1 MAQQDIILRVS
12 LDGAKEEIATL
23 ERLQKQIQ
31 TLSAE
36 KKRLNQQEKELVKA
50 INESGVATKKQNE
63 TLEAIRSQQVK
74 NNAALKANKA
84 AYRENERAVI
94 SNTKAKQAQKGSI
107 IELREQLKK
116 NLFAYDRL
124 SKAERE
130 NEKIGGALQRRI
142 ASQTAALKKL
152 EGQTGRNQRN
162 VGNYSSALKKAGSA
176 LRSFAGALGIT
187 AGIAGFVAAMKN
199 AVKITKDFEQG
210 NANLAA
216 VLGKS
221 RDEIGEL
228 TEDAKRLG
236 ASTSFSATQVSKLQT
251 EFAKLGFNEKEILN
265 ATEATLDLAAATG
278 SELSEA
284 AAVAG
289 ATLGGFGLD
298 ATETQRIVDVM
309 AKSFSTSA
317 LDLEKFRESMKLVAP
332 VAKAVGVDLE
342 ETTALLGTLASNGI
356 AGSNAGTALRAS
368 FTKLN
373 EAGLSLDEGLKLVS
387 ESTDKLGTAKEL
399 VGQKAASA
407 FLILAEGTK
416 TTAELEVGLNNAGGA
431 AEKMADEQLDTLEGQ
446 TKILNS
452 AWEGLVLSLL
462 SGDSAFNSLAKS
474 IVEGATGVLTFFTN
488 NEKLSDSL
496 EEERSQ
502 LFATEAQ
509 LLSSNTTQEER
520 IKIIQGLQKEYP
532 ELLGN
537 LEAEKVS
544 NEELVVA
551 LKQVNDQLV
560 NRIIIA
566 RQQEKIDEQNEKVA
580 DAREKQL
587 SLEVKLRKQIGE
599 IVKSNT
605 KLQEISTNADLTELE
620 KANLIVEALDK
631 RSAATQALSSNMGSF
646 ASVQTRS
653 ESATEKLAGTISAL
667 NSANSILN
675 KEQESINNLLSEKQ
689 ELTKSLGIEEEKNV
703 EITEISTQ
711 ASYGGIVA
719 TKSLIEEQEK
729 LKKLAEEMPETTEA
743 EIIAKNRK
751 IKAIDDEISR
761 LKNLGVETKAQQ
773 KEATKVA
780 KEANKEAIKA
790 IDDKIKLLE
799 IESQQELAKLDE
811 NNEKKFLKE
820 QEYLDKIGALR
831 LEKAKLSNESLEVVQ
846 AETDLKKEENRLEEE
861 ERLKGVEEDNIEFKK
876 QIAQEG
882 IDIAGEAGQAIVEG
896 AKNRADR
903 EKDIELAALNAKL
916 EAGTISQEEF
926 EAEKLAIE
934 KKAFDK
940 KKKLDLA
947 ILAID
952 LAKELSAIAVSAAG
966 NPANAVTFGAAGVS
980 QAAVLSG
987 IAIARNAVQAG
998 IISSQKFADGGVIH
1012 GASHAN
1018 GGVKINV
1025 GGSGMIEAEGGEA
1038 IINKRSTAK
1047 HLGLLSAINQDG
1059 GGVALTSPNLGSIAK
1074 FQNGGIASPVSVQ
1087 TEKMDLNDLEARIT
1101 AAVGSIKV
1109 QNVASETTGVANRV
1123 QQIEDSASF

>member
-31 TLSAE
+31 NLSAE

-142 ASQTAALKKL
+142 DSQTAALKKL

-176 LRSFAGALGIT
+176 LRSFGAALGIT
-187 AGIAGFVAAMKN
+187 AGIAGFVAALKN

-221 RDEIGEL
+221 RDEISEL

-462 SGDSAFNSLAKS
+462 SGDSAFNNLAKS
-474 IVEGATGVLTFFTN
+474 IVEMATGMLTFLTN
-488 NEKLSDSL
+488 TEDANKVSFEAAMANRELAQSSQLLLDEYEALTADGIKPTADEKQRLDEITLQLSD
-496 EEERSQ
+496 
-502 LFATEAQ
+502 
-509 LLSSNTTQEER
+509 
-520 IKIIQGLQKEYP
+520 K
-532 ELLGN
+532 LG
-537 LEAEKVS
+537 ESVVAI
-544 NEELVVA
+544 NEETGAFEL
-551 LKQVNDQLV
+551 N
-560 NRIIIA
+560 
-566 RQQEKIDEQNEKVA
+566 
-580 DAREKQL
+580 
-587 SLEVKLRKQIGE
+587 
-599 IVKSNT
+599 
-605 KLQEISTNADLTELE
+605 TNAVREQIKT
-620 KANLIVEALDK
+620 K
-631 RSAATQALSSNMGSF
+631 RLASDQEAATLVS
-646 ASVQTRS
+646 
-653 ESATEKLAGTISAL
+653 
-667 NSANSILN
+667 
-675 KEQESINNLLSEKQ
+675 
-689 ELTKSLGIEEEKNV
+689 
-703 EITEISTQ
+703 
-711 ASYGGIVA
+711 
-719 TKSLIEEQEK
+719 
-729 LKKLAEEMPETTEA
+729 
-743 EIIAKNRK
+743 
-751 IKAIDDEISR
+751 
-761 LKNLGVETKAQQ
+761 
-773 KEATKVA
+773 
-780 KEANKEAIKA
+780 
-790 IDDKIKLLE
+790 
-799 IESQQELAKLDE
+799 
-811 NNEKKFLKE
+811 
-820 QEYLDKIGALR
+820 
-831 LEKAKLSNESLEVVQ
+831 
-846 AETDLKKEENRLEEE
+846 
-861 ERLKGVEEDNIEFKK
+861 RLKGV
-876 QIAQEG
+876 
-882 IDIAGEAGQAIVEG
+882 
-896 AKNRADR
+896 
-903 EKDIELAALNAKL
+903 
-916 EAGTISQEEF
+916 QEEIKGM
-926 EAEKLAIE
+926 E
-934 KKAFDK
+934 
-940 KKKLDLA
+940 
-947 ILAID
+947 
-952 LAKELSAIAVSAAG
+952 
-966 NPANAVTFGAAGVS
+966 
-980 QAAVLSG
+980 Q
-987 IAIARNAVQAG
+987 Q
-998 IISSQKFADGGVIH
+998 QK
-1012 GASHAN
+1012 
-1018 GGVKINV
+1018 
-1025 GGSGMIEAEGGEA
+1025 
-1038 IINKRSTAK
+1038 
-1047 HLGLLSAINQDG
+1047 
-1059 GGVALTSPNLGSIAK
+1059 
-1074 FQNGGIASPVSVQ
+1074 
-1087 TEKMDLNDLEARIT
+1087 
-1101 AAVGSIKV
+1101 
-1109 QNVASETTGVANRV
+1109 
-1123 QQIEDSASF
+1123 